1 MRTLRNRY
9 RSLEGPMNSRQLL
22 PNSHVLCKRTAVAG
36 FVVLTSMLMTAEPVF
51 GQVRTKKPD
60 RESYQSPILEPVEVE
75 WIGEEAERIG
85 ASEKQSDGKLRQVN
99 HTLPRLVKPPAQ
111 VAAIPTPPADETDI
125 QQSGG
130 WSDET
135 VTWDDAPVLH
145 DATCDGCDA
154 CDGGCDSH
162 GCDSMGPSGWPGA
175 SKWANS
181 SLSFDKSRWFGSI
194 ELLLMFGKGDR
205 LPPLVTTGP
214 LTIPNPENPP
224 IPSEIPNPNVEILYG
239 GRVLH
244 DLRAGGRLTL
254 GTWVD
259 PHCCRSL
266 VFRGWFAGEETDSFG
281 SNQSINPVITRPFL
295 NVTDDPIG
303 VGDTQIIAFPDRAS
317 GSISVNTSSEVYGAD
332 LSARQKW
339 FSRFGGTV
347 DLLYGYQFMR
357 VDEDLNISSTSISED
372 DAFAP
377 LGSVLAIDDS
387 FDAENEFHG
396 GQFGLASRYREG
408 CWSFHSLAKVGFG
421 VVRRS
426 ANLRG
431 ETFTSIDGNNAIDPN
446 GLLVRSTNAGST
458 EDHTFG
464 WVPELDFS
472 LGWHQYPRFDLTFG
486 YNIIAMTDAI
496 QVSGLIDPELAVNLS
511 DPLVGR
517 QSPQLRVRDHTYYVQ
532 GIHFGLQYVY

>member
-1 MRTLRNRY
+1 
-9 RSLEGPMNSRQLL
+9 
-22 PNSHVLCKRTAVAG
+22 
-36 FVVLTSMLMTAEPVF
+36 
-51 GQVRTKKPD
+51 
-60 RESYQSPILEPVEVE
+60 
-75 WIGEEAERIG
+75 
-85 ASEKQSDGKLRQVN
+85 
-99 HTLPRLVKPPAQ
+99 
-111 VAAIPTPPADETDI
+111 
-125 QQSGG
+125 
-130 WSDET
+130 
-135 VTWDDAPVLH
+135 
-145 DATCDGCDA
+145 
-154 CDGGCDSH
+154 
-162 GCDSMGPSGWPGA
+162 
-175 SKWANS
+175 
-181 SLSFDKSRWFGSI
+181 
-194 ELLLMFGKGDR
+194 MFGKGDQ

-214 LTIPNPENPP
+214 ADDPDTAG
-224 IPSEIPNPNVEILYG
+224 EIGQPGTEILFG
-239 GRVLH
+239 GERVLD

-254 GTWVD
+254 GTWID
-259 PHCCRSL
+259 PSCCRSL
-266 VFRGWFAGEETDSFG
+266 VLRGWFAGEATSNYG
-281 SNQSINPVITRPFL
+281 SNQSINEVITRPFL
-295 NVTDDPIG
+295 NVTDDPDG
-303 VGDTQIIAFPDRAS
+303 VQDTQIIAFPDRAS
-317 GSISVNTSSEVYGAD
+317 GSISVRSSSDVFGAD
-332 LSARQKW
+332 VSARQKW

-357 VDEDLNISSTSISED
+357 VDEDLNISSTSLSED

-377 LGSVLAIDDS
+377 LGSVLAIEDS

-421 VVRRS
+421 VLRRT

-517 QSPQLRVRDHTYYVQ
+517 QSPQLRLRDQTYYVQ